1 MTADLFSPPESGPEA
16 RVRERERWHTRWGA
30 PAAAVAGLAVLS
42 VPRLGRRP
50 VWLDEA
56 YTVGVTHDLVSA
68 WRGSGGTMA
77 LYYLLVWPVAQVS
90 TDRVWVRLPSLVFA
104 ALVVLVVHEIG
115 RLLGGRRMGAY
126 AAGTLAATWSLSRFA
141 LEARSY
147 TLAMLLVSLS
157 WLGLVG
163 AVRSASSASASTSSP
178 AGGGDRTAERRWW
191 ALFAAATLL
200 APLAHGLAA
209 AHFVPQVAVLAL
221 SPDRR
226 RWLRRCVPLGALL
239 AVEGALLFTVGAGEV
254 ANWIPSL
261 RWGQVRSFGHLLVG
275 RGTALWLVGALAVA
289 GIALAVAAVRRR
301 GPDREP
307 DAWLRLVPALWALGA
322 PLLVLALS
330 VVRPYAEARYVLG
343 ALPGVAL
350 LVGAALSSPRLRPR
364 PLAFAVWLVV
374 AVALL
379 QTQSNVTTAGAE
391 DWPALADRLATEA
404 EDGDRLLTMPKLRSA
419 FDYSWAEDPERPLL
433 DPLSPTDP
441 VGDVRRFYD
450 PTPGPMRSRLLADT
464 SRTVWYVDR
473 NDARRDGVLALMTD
487 PAIAERYVVT
497 GPWEFDGDLYLV
509 RFRPRAAAPA
519 G

>member
-1 MTADLFSPPESGPEA
+1 MTTELFPPPTVGAEP
-16 RVRERERWHTRWGA
+16 RVRERERWHRRWGA
-30 PAAAVAGLAVLS
+30 PAAAVAGLVALS
-42 VPRLGRRP
+42 APRLGRRP
-50 VWLDEA
+50 MWLDEA

-104 ALVVLVVHEIG
+104 ALVVVVVHEVG

-163 AVRSASSASASTSSP
+163 AVRAAADGGDGGG
-178 AGGGDRTAERRWW
+178 GGGDDAERRWW
-191 ALFAAATLL
+191 ALFVAATLL

-209 AHFVPQVAVLAL
+209 AHVVPQGAALAL

-226 RWLRRCVPLGALL
+226 RWLRRCAPVVALL

-254 ANWIPSL
+254 ANWIPPL
-261 RWGQVRSFGHLLVG
+261 RWGQVRSFLHLLVG
-275 RGTALWLVGALAVA
+275 RGPALWLVGALAVA
-289 GIALAVAAVRRR
+289 GIALAVAAARRR

-307 DAWLRLVPALWALGA
+307 DAWLGLVPALWALGA

-350 LVGAALSSPRLRPR
+350 LAGAALASPHLRPR
-364 PLAFAVWLVV
+364 PLAFAVWLV
-374 AVALL
+374 AAAALL
-379 QTQSNVTTAGAE
+379 QTQSTVTTAGVE
-391 DWPALADRLATEA
+391 DWPALADRLAAEA
-404 EDGDRLLTMPKLRSA
+404 EDGDRLLTLPKLRSA
-419 FDYSWAEDPERPLL
+419 LDYAWAEDADRPLL

-441 VGDVRRFYD
+441 VGGVRRFYD

-473 NDARRDGVLALMTD
+473 DDARRDRVLALATD

-509 RFRPRAAAPA
+509 RFHPRAAAPA